1 MTTPTQ
7 LIIRAQAK
15 GGMFLGPDSFNGAI
29 ITVRDGSTILSGPG
43 FTNQGDSGARASQ
56 PPSTQPIVQSSHPPT
71 P

>member
-7 LIIRAQAK
+7 LIIRPQAK

-43 FTNQGDSGARASQ
+43 FTNQGDSGTRPPNA
-56 PPSTQPIVQSSHPPT
+56 PSTQARTQSSRLPIP
-71 P
+71 